1 MNKPVKKTQQII
13 NYLMKLIQSKK
24 IPTNKIMPSE
34 HALMMRFNCSRSVVV
49 AAYQKL
55 EALGAIYS
63 ISKRGHFVAE
73 NFHNLIKPVS
83 YLIGCDKQTVK
94 LRTRNFELPEWIIN
108 NQIIFVNGVEKFE
121 KEYFIKGELVAEGE
135 IYLSGKYV
143 NESSEIQEN
152 KSLIDYLNNSD
163 GLTNIVYRLNYEKVN
178 KFNHEFLVVVSFYG
192 YDEDSISIA
201 GKYYIKPE
209 HFTFYHQEFSLN
221 H

>member
-13 NYLMKLIQSKK
+13 NYLMELIQSKK

-121 KEYFIKGELVAEGE
+121 KEYFKKGELVAEGE

-143 NESSEIQEN
+143 NESSEIQES

>member
-13 NYLMKLIQSKK
+13 NYLMELIQSKK

-108 NQIIFVNGVEKFE
+108 NQIIFVNGVEKFQ
-121 KEYFIKGELVAEGE
+121 KEYFKKGELVAEGE
-135 IYLSGKYV
+135 IYISGRYV
-143 NESSEIQEN
+143 NPETEIQEN

-209 HFTFYHQEFSLN
+209 YFTFYHQEFSLN